1 MAKRV
6 LPTPPGPV
14 NVNRRDE
21 DSNFAISFNSFCR
34 PIKLVSGTGIFEE
47 TSFVTGFVIIDTV
60 SGVSL
65 PDLRFSYNSF
75 VCSDGSIP
83 NSRKDLTQRSYVSAT
98 LDISPFAACET
109 STRDRQAQA

>member
-1 MAKRV
+1 MARRV

-14 NVNRRDE
+14 NVNRREE
-21 DSNFAISFNSFCR
+21 DNSLAISFNSFSR

-47 TSFVTGFVIIDTV
+47 TSVVTGFGMIDTV
-60 SGVSL
+60 SGVSF

-83 NSRKDLTQRSYVSAT
+83 NTRKDLTQRSYVAAT
-98 LDISPFAACET
+98 LDISPLAACAD
-109 STRDRQAQA
+109 SKAR